1 MLGVEGFLY
10 FFPLFEDTL
19 GKYFYFSGPVH
30 CFVMSDI
37 YLEGTGVPFQVL
49 LEFQLVLS
57 LLLVESPIKA
67 GIRKFWVNYF
77 GKKFPEKVIPGLL
90 MLELLWNSKSKET
103 EIKWCLHLLSIIIG
117 WISCSIKTNTKQG
130 NPAVHLDL
138 FCKLALIAM
147 NWPVICQ
154 VCFNQKFRTER
165 FSQVFDRLLAI

>member
-1 MLGVEGFLY
+1 MALCHAISPVLFYVVLGVEGFLY

-37 YLEGTGVPFQVL
+37 YLEGTGVPFQVP

-103 EIKWCLHLLSIIIG
+103 EIK
-117 WISCSIKTNTKQG
+117 
-130 NPAVHLDL
+130 
-138 FCKLALIAM
+138 
-147 NWPVICQ
+147 
-154 VCFNQKFRTER
+154 
-165 FSQVFDRLLAI
+165 